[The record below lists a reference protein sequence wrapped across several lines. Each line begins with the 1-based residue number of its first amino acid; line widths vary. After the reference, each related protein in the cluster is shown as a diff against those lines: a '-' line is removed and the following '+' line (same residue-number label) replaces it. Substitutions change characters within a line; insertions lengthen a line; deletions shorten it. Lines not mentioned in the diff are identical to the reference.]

1 MFDKL
6 YLVDENELRR
16 IEKTPILRYKDI
28 YDAVIATK
36 EHRSAREK
44 KQTLRTWLEFKW

>member
-16 IEKTPILRYKDI
+16 IEKTPILSYKEI

-36 EHRSAREK
+36 DYRLASK
-44 KQTLRTWLEFKW
+44 KLTLRTWLEFKW